1 MLIKSIL
8 WQAFTI
14 LIALAITSPLA
25 VAQGKS
31 KPKKGKAAASKAI
44 LWEPVDISKR
54 DLYLGPGGS
63 AMKPDLSSIELIR
76 KEKGGT
82 SLKYRIKDGSGRIWV
97 AKIDKEAQPETAS
110 VRLTWALGYKSEIN
124 YLIPKLT
131 IPGKGTF
138 ENVRLEARPEN
149 VKRKGRWD
157 WDKNPFIGTKEFQGF
172 KIMMAFLNNW
182 DLKDSNTLLMEVG
195 DEMQYAI
202 SDLGATF
209 GDYGSNSYPIIWRFG
224 RSINRPNEYRDS
236 SFIKGVEGERVIFA
250 FKGKG
255 SKMFRDITVDDVRWL
270 TDRLLKLSDNQID
283 DAFRA
288 ANYGPDEIAI
298 LKASVKRRIVE
309 LDQVSDRNLARNK

>member
-1 MLIKSIL
+1 MLTRAIL
-8 WQAFTI
+8 SRVVLI
-14 LIALAITSPLA
+14 LITLAIISSSALAQSE
-25 VAQGKS
+25 S
-31 KPKKGKAAASKAI
+31 KPKKKKAAVSKAV
-44 LWEPVDISKR
+44 LWEPVNISKR
-54 DLYLGPGGS
+54 DLYLGPGG
-63 AMKPDLSSIELIR
+63 AAKRPDLSSIELIR

-124 YLIPKLT
+124 YLVPKLT

-149 VKRKGRWD
+149 VEREGRWD

-182 DLKDSNTLLMEVG
+182 DLKDSNTLLMKVG
-195 DEMQYAI
+195 DEMHYAI

-209 GDYGSNSYPIIWRFG
+209 GDYGSNSYPIIWRLG
-224 RSINRPNEYRDS
+224 RSINRPKEYRDS

-270 TDRLLKLSDNQID
+270 TDRLLKLSDKQID

-288 ANYGPDEIAI
+288 ANYGPEEIAI
-298 LKASVKRRIVE
+298 LKTAVKKRIVE
-309 LDQVSDRNLARNK
+309 LDQVADQNLAQN